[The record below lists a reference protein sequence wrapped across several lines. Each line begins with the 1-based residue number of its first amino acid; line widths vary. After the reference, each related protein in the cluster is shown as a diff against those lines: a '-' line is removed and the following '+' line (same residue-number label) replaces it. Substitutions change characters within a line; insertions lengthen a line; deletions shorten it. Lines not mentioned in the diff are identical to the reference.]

1 MRVSDNR
8 YEENLREH
16 NLAIWMI
23 AHRAKTRT
31 ITRWT
36 GLHRQRVQRLARRYH
51 DTEPGDHRRRGIS
64 PSEPAYFT
72 QSETLQAESLA
83 LAFVASELHVIPS
96 TPLQDPAHSLPE
108 LARGERLM
116 IAYEWYRALVP
127 APQISL
133 ERAILFITE
142 LVEGHKLR
150 LRRCKSCAD
159 PFVVNPRRRT
169 VPEECPFC
177 TPIGAHKHDRPTRR
191 TTDGSRES

>member
-1 MRVSDNR
+1 
-8 YEENLREH
+8 
-16 NLAIWMI
+16 
-23 AHRAKTRT
+23 
-31 ITRWT
+31 
-36 GLHRQRVQRLARRYH
+36 
-51 DTEPGDHRRRGIS
+51 
-64 PSEPAYFT
+64 
-72 QSETLQAESLA
+72 LA